1 MVHIQRLGVYIG
13 TASIILLWSAA
24 GSAQDSL
31 RILDLKQVLTKALN
45 FNNDIKKAATSVATS
60 DIGVRQAKADFL
72 PSVNAGAGLTHGV
85 TGRSNPTT
93 SRSTS
98 LDVSTEMTLFNGF
111 SGVASLRNAK
121 STYLANLST
130 LEAQKQLVLYTAFEY
145 YVQASLDSELV
156 RIQTENLNAENKLL
170 EKIDAFQKS
179 GQRSLG
185 DVLTQKTA
193 AAKAE
198 LTLVNARYAY
208 DVSKLKLLR
217 LMGEDSLRTDFR
229 LASVLPDST
238 DISISLSSDTTLS
251 VTLARRKD
259 VEAQRHTIE
268 ASYAQ
273 IASAKSGY
281 WPSLSLNAGVST
293 GYSGGGPGDVGSQL
307 FDDNLS
313 TSVGLSLSVPIFDK
327 FTAKNNV
334 AIAKTKAQQ
343 EENNLKELQRQT
355 LFEVRQAL
363 LDYHAAEEQA
373 RVTQVEFESATQALD
388 AVQTRYDVGAA
399 TLTDLIQSRSQYLT
413 AVNDR
418 AEAKVTLALRTI
430 GVGYYCGTVPKIL
443 ALYTGTEKN

>member
-1 MVHIQRLGVYIG
+1 MSLFFKHVSAYIG
-13 TASIILLWSAA
+13 TISVLLLCPAS

-31 RILDLKQVLTKALN
+31 RLLDLKQVLVKALA
-45 FNNDIKKAATSVATS
+45 FNNDIKKASTSVVTS

-72 PSVNAGAGLTHGV
+72 PSVNAGAGLTGGV
-85 TGRSNPTT
+85 TGRSDPTT

-98 LDVSTEMTLFNGF
+98 IDVSTGMTLFNGF
-111 SGVASLRNAK
+111 SGIASLRNAK

-145 YVQASLDSELV
+145 YVQAFLDSELV
-156 RIQTENLNAENKLL
+156 RIQMENLNAENYLL

-198 LTLVNARYAY
+198 LTLVNARHGY

-238 DISISLSSDTTLS
+238 ALSISLSSDTTLS
-251 VTLARRKD
+251 VTLTRRKD
-259 VEAQRHTIE
+259 VEAQRHIIE
-268 ASYAQ
+268 SSYAQ
-273 IASAKSGY
+273 ILSAKSGY
-281 WPSLSLNAGVST
+281 WPSLSVSAGTST
-293 GYSGGGPGDVGSQL
+293 GYSGTGGVGDQL
-307 FDDNLS
+307 FDHNLNAS
-313 TSVGLSLSVPIFDK
+313 IGVSLSIPIFDR
-327 FTAKNNV
+327 FTAQNNT
-334 AIAKTKAQQ
+334 AIARAKAAQ

-355 LFEVRQAL
+355 AFEVKQAL
-363 LDYHAAEEQA
+363 LDYHAAEEQV
-373 RVTQVEFESATQALD
+373 RVTQAEVESAKQALD
-388 AVQTRYDVGAA
+388 AVQARYDVGAA

-413 AVNDR
+413 ALNDH
-418 AEAKVTLALRTI
+418 AEAKVTLALKTV